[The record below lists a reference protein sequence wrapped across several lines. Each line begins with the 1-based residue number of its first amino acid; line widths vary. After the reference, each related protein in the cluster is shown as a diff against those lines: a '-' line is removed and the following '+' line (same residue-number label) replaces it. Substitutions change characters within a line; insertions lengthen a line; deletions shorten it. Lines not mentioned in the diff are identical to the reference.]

1 MACSAAL
8 GGGEADKAMVL
19 SIPGSR
25 KIVFSIA
32 VMIGCALPF
41 LLPRQYIDLMVFAG
55 FYTIAGLGVG
65 LLLGQCGIVN
75 LAQAFF
81 YGIGAYSSAYLC
93 VNLGLPPILGILAGI
108 VLSGT
113 IAFAIGWPI
122 LRLTGLFLAL
132 ATLAIGLIGS
142 ILFYEWDWLTGGTL
156 GIGGLPVL
164 NILGWN
170 FNTPQRYYFLV
181 WAVVLALLVLS
192 SNLVIGRPGLAMRAM
207 RDAAPA
213 AEVLAVDM
221 HRLKTQIFVL
231 SAMLGSLAGSL
242 FAHYATYVSV
252 QSFTVERSII
262 FLLIPV
268 IAGATWVW
276 GVVIGALFV
285 AIIPELLSGLGDAH
299 QIFFGL
305 ALVLVVT
312 FLPQGI
318 VGVSALLRRRICA

>member
-1 MACSAAL
+1 MAYSAVP
-8 GGGEADKAMVL
+8 GGGEADMAPL
-19 SIPGSR
+19 SSTGGRRI
-25 KIVFSIA
+25 ILTA
-32 VMIGCALPF
+32 VVVIGAALPF
-41 LLPRQYIDLMVFAG
+41 LLTRQYIDLMVFAG
-55 FYTIAGLGVG
+55 LYAIAGLGVG

-93 VNLGLPPILGILAGI
+93 VNQSLPPILGILAGI

-122 LRLTGLFLAL
+122 LRLTGFFLAL
-132 ATLAIGLIGS
+132 ATLAVGLIGS

-156 GIGGLPVL
+156 GIGGLPPL
-164 NILGWN
+164 NILGWGL
-170 FNTPQRYYFLV
+170 NTAQHYYFLV
-181 WAVVLALLVLS
+181 WTLVFVLLVLS
-192 SNLVIGRPGLAMRAM
+192 HNLVSGRPGLAMRAM

-213 AEVLAVDM
+213 AAALAVDM
-221 HRLKTQIFVL
+221 HKIKTQVFVL
-231 SAMLGSLAGSL
+231 SAVLGSLAGSL

-252 QSFTVERSII
+252 QSFTVERSIT

-268 IAGATWVW
+268 IAGATRVWVI
-276 GVVIGALFV
+276 VIGALFV
-285 AIIPELLSGLGDAH
+285 VIIPELLSGLGDAH

-312 FLPQGI
+312 LLPQG
-318 VGVSALLRRRICA
+318 VAGLPALLRRRICA